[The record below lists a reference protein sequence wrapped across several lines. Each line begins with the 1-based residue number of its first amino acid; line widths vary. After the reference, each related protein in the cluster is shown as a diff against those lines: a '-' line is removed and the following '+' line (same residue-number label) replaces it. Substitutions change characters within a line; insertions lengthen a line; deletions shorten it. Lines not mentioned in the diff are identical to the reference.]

1 MIRMIKKNKLKLI
14 ISSIVILLPMLAGF
28 ICGDI
33 LEEKIAI
40 HWGIGGQADGFASP
54 AVAFTVIPLIMLA
67 VHWICMIITSVI
79 DKREEQSKKVQGLMF
94 WIIPTITLTSCGM
107 MLSAALG
114 YTAHLGWA
122 IYILIGIMFI
132 VIGNYMPKIKRSVTT
147 GVKIKWTMA
156 NDENWAAT
164 HRFCGKLWV
173 AMGFVCILAAPLPT
187 RVFPIS
193 ALLIIAVSV
202 VLPVIYS
209 YRFYKKQLADGR
221 ATKEEYEAEYKSFF
235 GGKKAVRIISGV
247 IIALVA
253 VLLIVTMFTG
263 KIWVRTEEDA
273 LTIDSSFGRY
283 VSISYEDIS
292 AAELR
297 DDCGSARKVNGFN
310 SAKLWLGAFESDE
323 LGLHTRYTYV
333 KADTYLVLTVGER
346 YVVIAMDTEE
356 ETREIYERV
365 SAEIAERGEK

>member
-14 ISSIVILLPMLAGF
+14 ISSVIILLPMLIGIFGKNFLA
-28 ICGDI
+28 
-33 LEEKIAI
+33 EEIAI
-40 HWGIGGQADGFASP
+40 HWGINGEADGFASP

-79 DKREEQSKKVQGLMF
+79 GKREEQSQKVLGLMF
-94 WIIPTITLTSCGM
+94 WIIPTITLTTCGM
-107 MLSAALG
+107 VLATALG
-114 YTAHLGWA
+114 YTANIGSLV
-122 IYILIGIMFI
+122 YLLIGAMFI
-132 VIGNYMPKIKRSVTT
+132 VIGNYLPKTKRSVTT
-147 GVKIKWTMA
+147 GIKIKWTMA

-164 HRFCGKLWV
+164 HRYAGKLWV
-173 AMGFVCILAAPLPT
+173 AAGFICIVAMPLPT
-187 RVFPIS
+187 KWFPVVAIS
-193 ALLIIAVSV
+193 IIVLCMAL
-202 VLPVIYS
+202 PTIYS
-209 YRFYKKQLADGR
+209 YRFYKKQISEGK
-221 ATKEEYEAEYKSFF
+221 ATKEEYDAEYNRFF
-235 GGKKAVRIISGV
+235 KHNKLPKTVSIIV
-247 IIALVA
+247 ILLIA
-253 VLLIVTMFTG
+253 VLLFAVMFTG
-263 KIWVRTEEDA
+263 KLEVDLRDDA
-273 LTIDSSFGRY
+273 LAIDASFWRY
-283 VSISYEDIS
+283 VEISYEDID

-356 ETREIYERV
+356 ETRAIYERV

>member
-1 MIRMIKKNKLKLI
+1 MIKKNKLKLI

-132 VIGNYMPKIKRSVTT
+132 VIGNYMPKTKRSVTT

-164 HRFCGKLWV
+164 HRFSGKLWV
-173 AMGFVCILAAPLPT
+173 AMGFVCIIAMPLPT
-187 RVFPIS
+187 KWFPVVALSIIVFCMALPI
-193 ALLIIAVSV
+193 
-202 VLPVIYS
+202 IYS
-209 YRFYKKQLADGR
+209 YRFYKKQISEGR
-221 ATKEEYEAEYKSFF
+221 ATKEEYDAEYKSFF
-235 GGKKAVRIISGV
+235 GDRKAVKIISGV

-263 KIWVRTEEDA
+263 KMEVTLGDDVLYIDA
-273 LTIDSSFGRY
+273 SFWSDVTIAYDDIDS
-283 VSISYEDIS
+283 
-292 AAELR
+292 AELR
-297 DDCGSARKVNGFN
+297 DDCGAARKVNGFN

-365 SAEIAERGEK
+365 SAEIAERGET